1 MSPDELV
8 SFGRRCEYLTAVE
21 EYWPKVLASL
31 QDPTFRVYR
40 ECRTRN
46 ENSCALRTL
55 GDLLT
60 TLRDGTSPEL
70 QPVQEALQQWT
81 QAHDIRD
88 PWIWDAAVQSM
99 DHWARGGTVGR
110 WTYRP
115 KELQTPRFQ
124 PRFGVW
130 IPYFMKWVDFKTA
143 TDRIYRSDLTRYRAE
158 VRKLWGE
165 GKRSQHAVWTVL
177 WQQGK
182 SPEAIRNWHL
192 RTTGKKVSLASIQL
206 GVHAFAASAGL
217 TLRK

>member
-1 MSPDELV
+1 MSLGAALTVCSYDREEPEEASTMSPDELV
-8 SFGRRCEYLTAVE
+8 SFGRRFEYLTAVE

-110 WTYRP
+110 WTCRP

-165 GKRSQHAVWTVL
+165 ASGANTRYGRFYGSRARVRKRS
-177 WQQGK
+177 G
-182 SPEAIRNWHL
+182 
-192 RTTGKKVSLASIQL
+192 TGI
-206 GVHAFAASAGL
+206 
-217 TLRK
+217 